1 MGRSAGQFPAQVRKW
16 WMCSKGKYYEEN
28 MAPLRLDISG
38 GAGSTGNST
47 TSSNSPDFQW

>member
-1 MGRSAGQFPAQVRKW
+1 
-16 WMCSKGKYYEEN
+16 

-38 GAGSTGNST
+38 GADLTGNST